1 MLLLLRAVLQSTA
14 YIAMVLFSKKG
25 WHKMTETSQHTLSLT
40 KEDLSLV
47 ILGLGELP
55 TKHTYTLV
63 KKLEAL
69 LPAPTPNENT

>member
-1 MLLLLRAVLQSTA
+1 MS
-14 YIAMVLFSKKG
+14 
-25 WHKMTETSQHTLSLT
+25 ETSQHTLSLT
-40 KEDLSLV
+40 KEELSLV

-69 LPAPTPNENT
+69 IPAPTPNENT

>member
-1 MLLLLRAVLQSTA
+1 MS
-14 YIAMVLFSKKG
+14 
-25 WHKMTETSQHTLSLT
+25 ETSQHTVT
-40 KEDLSLV
+40 FTQQELSLV

-69 LPAPTPNENT
+69 FPQLTTTPAANADP